1 MRKETYIRE
10 ALGSSLLDFN
20 ITPKQAILV
29 SCIENQPAVDVVLG
43 ENVCLTVGDYFA
55 STKAF
60 FLFTVL
66 RIQTRIFRTLDTVN
80 LVPIFLSRQG
90 LAFGTDNTHS
100 RGKFATRFNWISKL
114 DGNCLGFV
122 AMDRF
127 DDLHKERMAALL
139 RAVYATK
146 YVKDDNVPSQIEE
159 GLYLGSVGAANN
171 KTLLKSLNITHILTV
186 ASSLPPSYPNDFT
199 YKVVDVP
206 DREEVNI
213 AQFFDDCFGFISEA
227 KRTGGVLVHCFVGR
241 SRSVTIVVAYLM
253 KTHGM
258 RSSEAL
264 NLVKSKRSAAAPN
277 SGFMLQLR
285 NYENSLP
292 DFFFILSPK
301 IYIK

>member
-1 MRKETYIRE
+1 
-10 ALGSSLLDFN
+10 
-20 ITPKQAILV
+20 
-29 SCIENQPAVDVVLG
+29 
-43 ENVCLTVGDYFA
+43 
-55 STKAF
+55 
-60 FLFTVL
+60 
-66 RIQTRIFRTLDTVN
+66 
-80 LVPIFLSRQG
+80 
-90 LAFGTDNTHS
+90 
-100 RGKFATRFNWISKL
+100 
-114 DGNCLGFV
+114 
-122 AMDRF
+122 MDRF
-127 DDLHKERMAALL
+127 DDLYKERMAALL

-213 AQFFDDCFGFISEA
+213 AQFFDDCFGFINEA

-253 KTHGM
+253 KKHGM

-264 NLVKSKRSAAAPN
+264 NLVKSKRSVAAPN
-277 SGFMLQLR
+277 SGFILQLR
-285 NYENSLP
+285 NYEKYLP
-292 DFFFILSPK
+292 EKRRNKSEDKLQD
-301 IYIK
+301 IK